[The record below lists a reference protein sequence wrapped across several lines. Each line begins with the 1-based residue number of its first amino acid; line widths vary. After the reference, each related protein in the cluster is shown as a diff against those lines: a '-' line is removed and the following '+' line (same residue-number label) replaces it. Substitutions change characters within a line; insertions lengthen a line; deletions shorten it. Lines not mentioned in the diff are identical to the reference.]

1 MDNIK
6 DLEEK
11 NIIEKIYNSQ
21 VEKID
26 KIIRKTNTEIK
37 DKLNIIDIETVIENS
52 KNPKE
57 LKEIFNKIENNYNI
71 KITRYNEEIYKQG
84 FVDGVKLIIECLN
97 SK

>member
-21 VEKID
+21 GEKID